1 MATITSVGSGA
12 WGTAGTWDAGVPVD
26 GDDVV
31 IASGHTVTFNVDQSA
46 FTTGVKVTITGTLTH
61 TTAAGNYCLFAKTGA
76 SIVGAGTWNI
86 GTSGTPIP
94 FASKHTITGAAG
106 WYVDGNAGLTMT
118 VFGAEPSIKYVKL
131 SANAAIGQTELSVD
145 TDVTSDIWAAGD
157 IVRIAT
163 YNATEERVIAAGG
176 IAAGTITVT
185 AGLTA
190 AKGAGDYIFLITRNI
205 KIIGVGAVA
214 QNLIYRFG
222 VNKLTVGSGMWYATT
237 AIIIF
242 NSCTLSVSGGTFSVN
257 YRFGLSITLSLSG
270 GVITASG
277 NIHNSFVTMTGGV
290 LCAINVP
297 YNTSLNMSGGLITKS
312 QYGWQASTNVTITG
326 GTFSFC
332 NVAVSQCTNVTIS
345 GGTFTSNTSI
355 ASGAPMIVTGG
366 TFTSNTYGFSSN
378 RLIMSGISI
387 GATTRDLST
396 CTGILHNVVFAASTE
411 HFNYTSQGY
420 FWLNCQS
427 EDHDGVVGAL
437 KAWCKGG
444 VVTSQ
449 TSVKPTGYT
458 QAYLLD
464 PESATYPVF
473 FTKTFTVS
481 AGEVVDVEVQLRK
494 DASMTYLPRVYLVK
508 SIENPLV
515 GATPTDSF
523 TMTNSTDTWETDTFV
538 VDNSA
543 GTFELEYCM
552 YFVAQNATDNAY
564 AAYKITPR
572 STGTGGGAVSIQPLS
587 GRLGL

>member
-1 MATITSVGSGA
+1 MATVTSVGSGA
-12 WGTAGTWDAGVPVD
+12 WGTAGTWDTGIPAD

-94 FASKHTITGAAG
+94 FAAKHTITGAAG

-118 VFGAEPSIKYVKL
+118 VYGAEPSIKYVKL
-131 SANAAIGQTELSVD
+131 SGNEAIGQTELSVD
-145 TDVTSDIWAAGD
+145 TDVTGDIWAAGD
-157 IVRIAT
+157 SVYIISAFNSAET
-163 YNATEERVIAAGG
+163 RVIAAGG
-176 IAAGTITVT
+176 IAETTITLTEGLAGNRVT
-185 AGLTA
+185 GNYVIL
-190 AKGAGDYIFLITRNI
+190 LTRNI
-205 KIIGVGAVA
+205 KIIAVGTGNRTIYRVGAT
-214 QNLIYRFG
+214 G
-222 VNKLTVGSGMWYATT
+222 NKLNVGGGAFMGVAKSM
-237 AIIIF
+237 F
-242 NSCTLSVSGGTFSVN
+242 ESC
-257 YRFGLSITLSLSG
+257 
-270 GVITASG
+270 
-277 NIHNSFVTMTGGV
+277 
-290 LCAINVP
+290 P
-297 YNTSLNMSGGLITKS
+297 YM
-312 QYGWQASTNVTITG
+312 
-326 GTFSFC
+326 
-332 NVAVSQCTNVTIS
+332 TIS
-345 GGTFTSNTSI
+345 GGVFIGNNYVTNNSSYITVTGGISCGHGVAGGVIYNASYSSINNFSVIGYYPRAFYAGSYSNVSNVLIDMGAGNTNGAFDSISDWTLNSCTVMTTPVALYASNRINVINCNFISGQYNLRENNAIKLFNTVLSGTTENHPYANTLIATSNT
-355 ASGAPMIVTGG
+355 
-366 TFTSNTYGFSSN
+366 
-378 RLIMSGISI
+378 
-387 GATTRDLST
+387 
-396 CTGILHNVVFAASTE
+396 
-411 HFNYTSQGY
+411 
-420 FWLNCQS
+420 QS
-427 EDHDGVVGAL
+427 EDHDGVDGAL

-494 DASMTYLPRVYLVK
+494 DASMTYLPRVYLMA
-508 SIENPLV
+508 SIGNPLA

-523 TMTNSTDTWETDTFV
+523 TMTNSTDTWETDTFT

-552 YFVAQNATDNAY
+552 YFVAQNATGNAY

-572 STGTGGGAVSIQPLS
+572 STGTGGGAVSIQPIQGS
-587 GRLGL
+587 VRL